1 MSSSEKNTLE
11 KFGTEK
17 VKTEKIKTEEL
28 EANRFIYDEATETL
42 DDLQLN
48 GLHLVQYKDGFR
60 FGIDAVL
67 LANFAAS
74 DINSHG
80 KLPKQMR
87 VLDVGTGTGV
97 IPILMS
103 AKIGEEALFEAI
115 DVQERYAK
123 LAERNVEMNSL
134 SNRIK
139 IVHGNVAQAEQLW
152 QREAFDVV
160 VSNPPY
166 VVAGRGINNAEL
178 SKNIARQEITCS
190 LEEIIKSISYLLK
203 DKGVMY
209 MVHRPGRMVDI
220 FESMRKHQ
228 IEPKRFISV
237 HSRPEKKPDMILIK
251 GVKKGGRELRVEEP
265 ISLYNENGKL
275 KPATWFE

>member
-1 MSSSEKNTLE
+1 M
-11 KFGTEK
+11 
-17 VKTEKIKTEEL
+17 EEV
-28 EANRFIYDEATETL
+28 EFQKFIYDEAIETL

-80 KLPKQMR
+80 KFPKQMR

-103 AKIGEEALFEAI
+103 AKIDEKAVFQAI
-115 DVQERYAK
+115 DVQERYAQ
-123 LAERNVEMNSL
+123 LAERNVNMNGL
-134 SNRIK
+134 GERIK
-139 IVHGNVAQAEQLW
+139 VVYGNIAQAEEIW
-152 QREAFDVV
+152 RRGSFNVV

-166 VVAGRGINNAEL
+166 VVAGSGINNVEI

-190 LEEIIKSISYLLK
+190 LEEIVKSISYLLK
-203 DKGVMY
+203 DKGAMY

-220 FESMRKHQ
+220 FEYMRKYEV
-228 IEPKRFISV
+228 EPKRFVSV
-237 HSRPEKKPDMILIK
+237 HSRLEKKPEMILIK
-251 GVKKGGRELRVEEP
+251 GVKKGGRELRAEAP
-265 ISLYNENGKL
+265 IALYDDNGKM
-275 KPATWFE
+275 KPTTWFDK